1 MKDDET
7 KLLRS
12 AKINKTKL
20 FNQIN
25 NQDIDD
31 KNINLKDLMEFQY
44 LMNNPHKAKF
54 YNQEN
59 DILPP
64 IKKRLSDASKF
75 LKEIKDTNNNIYKD
89 LEYHINKQ
97 QGGKK
102 RSSKKRSSKKRSKK
116 RSSKKRSSKKRS
128 SKKRSSKKLSV
139 KRLSKKSPKKFVYV
153 ANYPSGRSVYKTF
166 ATLDV
171 RNEFVHKFL
180 KKNYPEFIKRH

>member
-102 RSSKKRSSKKRSKK
+102 RSSKKRS
-116 RSSKKRSSKKRS
+116 KKRS